1 MWANRRTNRTGRRRS
16 ARSVQNG
23 LESVEI
29 DLECVRRARISIRRT
44 RRRGIALES
53 RDIGLRRVLAER
65 TQQVTQVLPPDR
77 ARAGLVEERE
87 GLLDV

>member
-1 MWANRRTNRTGRRRS
+1 MAQT
-16 ARSVQNG
+16 
-23 LESVEI
+23 
-29 DLECVRRARISIRRT
+29 SIRRT

-53 RDIGLRRVLAER
+53 RDVGLRRVLAER
-65 TQQVTQVLPPDR
+65 TQQVAQILPPDR